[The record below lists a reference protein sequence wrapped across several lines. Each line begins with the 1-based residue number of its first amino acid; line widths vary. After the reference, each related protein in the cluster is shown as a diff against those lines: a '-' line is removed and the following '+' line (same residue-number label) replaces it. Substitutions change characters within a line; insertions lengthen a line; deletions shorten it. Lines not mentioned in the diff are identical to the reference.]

1 MRTYHSYGGGEAE
14 SSKQQKIS
22 SSPKVTMK
30 TSGDG
35 TEEGEQK
42 RNEKEKRN
50 DKPKVTF
57 ILKKKSDKFKDN
69 KYKDLTLKLSL
80 TMSNSF

>member
-22 SSPKVTMK
+22 SSPRVTMK

-57 ILKKKSDKFKDN
+57 IKKKKKVTNSKTISTK
-69 KYKDLTLKLSL
+69 TLP
-80 TMSNSF
+80 